1 MPRATMKL
9 FILGL
14 SILAALAA
22 LTGCGTKTPLTKP
35 AGPVTPTIF
44 GAPPAAPPAAA
55 QSNSPTAPQP
65 AAAPRDDSN
74 KPAAVAP

>member
-9 FILGL
+9 FILCL
-14 SILAALAA
+14 SLLAALAA

-55 QSNSPTAPQP
+55 
-65 AAAPRDDSN
+65 PRDDSN